1 MVLLAALA
9 SPPADRAERVPLVV
23 DLDGTLLRTDSL
35 IESILPLVRMKPW
48 SLLKL
53 PFWWLRGR
61 AYLKHRVAAAVTPDI
76 RSLPYRTELVEFL
89 RDQKRMGRSLILATG
104 ADEKLATEINRE
116 LGLFDEVMA
125 SDGHINL
132 VGRQKR
138 ERLIATFGLRG
149 FDYLG
154 NDRRDVEIGCAARR
168 ALFASAAPQRL
179 KSTADSAPVEKI
191 FKDPPARWQDY
202 LDALR
207 PTHWVKNA
215 LLFVPLA
222 AAHQLFDLGRLERV
236 FLAFIAFDLCASGL
250 YLLNDLLDLPAD
262 RRHPHKKE
270 RMLASGRI
278 PLTYALLMV
287 PLLLLG
293 AFGLALHLSMAYA
306 GIIGLYAAL
315 MIAYSMKLKD
325 IPLVDVFVLAG
336 GYALRVAAGA
346 VAAEMRI
353 SAWLLTL
360 CVFLFFSLALI
371 KRYAELIVLEA
382 QPGAESARARG
393 YLSRDKGMLVA
404 QGIASGYLAV
414 MVLALY
420 TNTEISQRLYARHD
434 VFWGVCLLLLY
445 WVSYLWMAAE
455 RGRIVG
461 DPVMFALTDRI
472 SYWMIAG
479 MGLLAA
485 LSL

>member
-1 MVLLAALA
+1 MVLLAAIA
-9 SPPADRAERVPLVV
+9 SPPADSADRVPLVV
-23 DLDGTLLRTDSL
+23 DLDGTLLRTHSL

-48 SLLKL
+48 SLLQL
-53 PFWWLRGR
+53 PFWWLRGW
-61 AYLKHRVAAAVTPDI
+61 AYFKHRVAAASMPDI
-76 RSLPYRTELVEFL
+76 NTLPYRTELVEFL
-89 RDQKRMGRSLILATG
+89 RDQKRRGRSLILATG

-116 LGLFDEVMA
+116 FGLFDEVMA

-132 VGRQKR
+132 VGRKKR
-138 ERLIATFGLRG
+138 ERLIATFGLHG

-154 NDRRDVEIGCAARR
+154 NDRREVEIGCAARR
-168 ALFASAAPQRL
+168 ALIASAAPQGV
-179 KSTADSAPVEKI
+179 KSMAELTPIEKI
-191 FKDPPARWQDY
+191 FKDRPARWQDY

-222 AAHQLFDLGRLERV
+222 AAHQVFEFGRLERV
-236 FLAFIAFDLCASGL
+236 LLAFVAFGLCASGV

-278 PLTYALLMV
+278 PISYALWMM

-293 AFGLALHLSMAYA
+293 AFGLALHLSIGYA
-306 GIIGLYAAL
+306 GIIALYTAL

-346 VAAEMRI
+346 VAAEIRI

-360 CVFLFFSLALI
+360 CVFLFFSLSLI
-371 KRYAELIVLEA
+371 KRYAELIVLEG
-382 QPGAESARARG
+382 QPGAGPVHARG

-420 TNTEISQRLYARHD
+420 TNTEISQRLYARHE

-445 WVSYLWMAAE
+445 WVSYIWMAAE

-472 SYWMIAG
+472 SYCTIAG

>member
-1 MVLLAALA
+1 
-9 SPPADRAERVPLVV
+9 
-23 DLDGTLLRTDSL
+23 
-35 IESILPLVRMKPW
+35 MKPW
-48 SLLKL
+48 SLLQL
-53 PFWWLRGR
+53 PFWWLRGW
-61 AYLKHRVAAAVTPDI
+61 AYFKHRVAAASMPDI
-76 RSLPYRTELVEFL
+76 NTLPYRTELVEFL
-89 RDQKRMGRSLILATG
+89 RDQKRRGRSLILATG

-116 LGLFDEVMA
+116 FGLFDEVMA

-132 VGRQKR
+132 VGRKKR
-138 ERLIATFGLRG
+138 ERLIATFGLHG

-154 NDRRDVEIGCAARR
+154 NDRREVEIGCAARR
-168 ALFASAAPQRL
+168 ALIASAAPQGV
-179 KSTADSAPVEKI
+179 KSMAELTPIEKI
-191 FKDPPARWQDY
+191 FKDRPARWQDY

-222 AAHQLFDLGRLERV
+222 AAHQVFEFGRLERV
-236 FLAFIAFDLCASGL
+236 LLAFVAFNLCASGV

-278 PLTYALLMV
+278 PISYALWMM
-287 PLLLLG
+287 PLLMLG
-293 AFGLALHLSMAYA
+293 AFGLALHLSIGYA
-306 GIIGLYAAL
+306 GIIALYTAL

-346 VAAEMRI
+346 VAARASNLRLASDALRI
-353 SAWLLTL
+353 S
-360 CVFLFFSLALI
+360 VFQSGPHQTIRGAH
-371 KRYAELIVLEA
+371 RSGG
-382 QPGAESARARG
+382 QPGAGPAHARG

-420 TNTEISQRLYARHD
+420 TNTEISQRLYARHE

-445 WVSYLWMAAE
+445 WVSYIWMAAQ

-472 SYWMIAG
+472 SYWTIAG